1 MTTEDLERIL
11 EAIDERMA
19 RYLKGKAR

>member
-11 EAIDERMA
+11 EAIDEHMA
-19 RYLKGKAR
+19 RYLKGNAR